1 MDPSEKVHTSLAGE
15 SAAILQAAAEL
26 HVPLARYVA
35 QRARADSRPLC
46 VGLCGAQGSGKST
59 TARILTRLL
68 AGEGLSAL
76 ALSIDD
82 FYLPRE
88 QRALLGQS
96 VHPLLVTRGVPGTHD
111 VPLALATLG
120 SLREGRATALP
131 AFDKATDQRTPV
143 STWHSVRGPFDV
155 LILEG
160 WCVGALPQTAA
171 ELQTPVN
178 ELERDCDPD
187 GTWRR
192 YVNDNLTHRYQ
203 QWFALLDTLI
213 LLAAPSF
220 DVVYGWRREQEQQLS
235 LQTAGANESRVMNDA
250 QLRRFVA
257 HYERLTRHILEE
269 MPQRADVVVPLDM
282 QRRATQPWRMKTM
295 ITRDQRE

>member
-1 MDPSEKVHTSLAGE
+1 MDPSENVHASLAGE
-15 SAAILQAAAEL
+15 PTAILRAVDEL
-26 HVPLARYVA
+26 HLPLARCVM
-35 QRARADSRPLC
+35 QRARPDNRPLC
-46 VGLCGAQGSGKST
+46 IGLCGAQGSGKST
-59 TARILTRLL
+59 AARILTKLL
-68 AGEGLSAL
+68 AGAGLSAL

-82 FYLPRE
+82 FYLPLE

-120 SLREGRATALP
+120 SLRDDRATPLP
-131 AFDKATDQRTPV
+131 AFDKATDQRMPG
-143 STWHSVRGPFDV
+143 STWRTVQGPFDV

-171 ELQTPVN
+171 ELQMPVN
-178 ELERDCDPD
+178 ELERDFDPD

-203 QWFALLDTLI
+203 QWFALLDALI

-220 DVVYGWRREQEQQLS
+220 EVVYDWRREQEQQLS
-235 LQTAGANESRVMNDA
+235 LQTAGSSDSRVMNDA
-250 QLRRFVA
+250 QLRRFIA
-257 HYERLTRHILEE
+257 HYERLTRHILDE
-269 MPQRADVVVPLDM
+269 MPQRADIVVPLDT
-282 QRRATQPWRMKTM
+282 QRRAMQPWRIK
-295 ITRDQRE
+295 